1 MYSFE
6 CCLHILSNV
15 QKFPFP
21 KQPEIIKKGSWK
33 GHYTESINT
42 LEAYS
47 QRKMTLYFDEK
58 ITIIILSLF
67 YLLKITVHL
76 CPFEFINI
84 FHFLADG

>member
-1 MYSFE
+1 MLYICLFVYYRMYSFE

-47 QRKMTLYFDEK
+47 QRKMTLYFDDYHYN
-58 ITIIILSLF
+58 TGP
-67 YLLKITVHL
+67 LL
-76 CPFEFINI
+76 PFKDNSSPLPF
-84 FHFLADG
+84 